1 MMKIALTLHY
11 IVASTDPV
19 NATLKTVA
27 KMQNAARPTTVA
39 MTPVTPATYLHLKVE
54 VSERNVQKKTNVML
68 ITIVNPSQ

>member
-1 MMKIALTLHY
+1 MKIALTLHY

-19 NATLKTVA
+19 NATLKTVT

-39 MTPVTPATYLHLKVE
+39 MTPVTPATYLHLKAE
-54 VSERNVQKKTNVML
+54 VSERNVQKKTNVLL